1 MTAIAMMNDN
11 AEPPYQGDL
20 PDVDSPPLPANLAS
34 AAIDLKTTARR
45 LWKKLVSF
53 FARLFLCSI
62 DAETRSML
70 DA

>member
-1 MTAIAMMNDN
+1 MTEIAMMNDN

-20 PDVDSPPLPANLAS
+20 PDVDPPLPAKLAS
-34 AAIDLKTTARR
+34 AAIDLKTAARR